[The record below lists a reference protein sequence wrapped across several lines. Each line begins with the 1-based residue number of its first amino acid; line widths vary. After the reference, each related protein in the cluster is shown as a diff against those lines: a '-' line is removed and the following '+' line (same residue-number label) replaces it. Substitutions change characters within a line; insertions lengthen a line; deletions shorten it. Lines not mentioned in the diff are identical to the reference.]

1 MARRFANDLRAT
13 FTDAQ
18 WRVFQAR
25 LTGARK
31 AIEDLRERAP
41 AMAQLYFGAQQ
52 REGAARP
59 ALSEETQAWIDCL
72 VERLLDVEEHGTEP
86 TPLDRRLILKL
97 VSRMGQQPA
106 GR

>member
-1 MARRFANDLRAT
+1 MARRLADELRGT
-13 FTDAQ
+13 FTDTQ

-31 AIEDLRERAP
+31 AIEDLRDRAP
-41 AMAQLYFGAQQ
+41 ALARLYFGAQP
-52 REGAARP
+52 REGSTRR

-86 TPLDRRLILKL
+86 TSLDRRLILKL
-97 VSRMGQQPA
+97 VSRMGQQA
-106 GR
+106 AER